1 LSLVVAGGWALKN
14 TFVYPIQV
22 VSVQTQ
28 FQRIDIYDVV
38 KHNKQKLESYEE
50 FLLSQLGPHESYDQP
65 LFRPDRRILLDGW
78 IQSTLYNEA
87 SYHEALVHPAMFS
100 HANPKR
106 VAIVGGGEGATLR
119 EVLKH
124 NTVQEAIM
132 IEIDEM
138 MVNVSRS
145 FIPEWSDCRDLVGS
159 TPWCVDDPRAR
170 VYYEDALG
178 WFMDRYYDGDKSGK
192 PMDVVIIDAL

>member
-1 LSLVVAGGWALKN
+1 MAGGWALKN

-50 FLLSQLGPHESYDQP
+50 LLLSQHGPHESYDQP

-100 HANPKR
+100 HVNPKR

-178 WFMDRYYDGDKSGK
+178 WFMDRYYDGDKSEK